1 VSRNKRQ
8 GILPRRPWPSLFLS
22 VLAASPSAS
31 AGPATGRYEAL
42 LCVTNASQ
50 APNCG
55 PVTVELRAA
64 GVVLMKVSDIVYDL
78 KLHSSQ
84 VDVVLKHG
92 AMQIDWFTANY
103 EWQGDELHFF
113 DAEKR
118 VRYAVHLGRRQQRAN

>member
-1 VSRNKRQ
+1 MRRNKRQ
-8 GILPRRPWPSLFLS
+8 RMLPWRLWQSLILSM
-22 VLAASPSAS
+22 LAASPPAS
-31 AGPATGRYEAL
+31 AGPATGRYEAR
-42 LCVTNASQ
+42 LCVTNALQ

-55 PVTVELRAA
+55 PVTVDLRAA
-64 GVVLMKVSDIVYDL
+64 GVVLMRVSDIVYDL

-118 VRYAVHLGRRQQRAN
+118 VRYAVRLSRRQHRAN